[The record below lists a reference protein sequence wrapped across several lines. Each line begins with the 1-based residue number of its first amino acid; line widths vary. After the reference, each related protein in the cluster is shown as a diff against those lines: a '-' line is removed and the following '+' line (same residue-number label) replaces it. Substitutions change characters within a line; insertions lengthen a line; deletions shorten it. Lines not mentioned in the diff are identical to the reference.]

1 MATSDFI
8 VAMFAVA
15 GVLATMHRVRSR
27 PAVGMTWWRAR
38 RLALVLS
45 AAAAMAVAP
54 AVGAAATSLVALAL
68 LGFPPDVAAVRVPP
82 PTGQQHFV
90 NAAAARGAGGTT
102 RYVELD
108 NGKGV
113 VVFRMVNGV
122 MSTRL
127 KLYRQGA

>member
-1 MATSDFI
+1 M
-8 VAMFAVA
+8 
-15 GVLATMHRVRSR
+15 
-27 PAVGMTWWRAR
+27 
-38 RLALVLS
+38 
-45 AAAAMAVAP
+45 
-54 AVGAAATSLVALAL
+54 
-68 LGFPPDVAAVRVPP
+68 
-82 PTGQQHFV
+82 
-90 NAAAARGAGGTT
+90 GAGGTT